1 MLLRRPRSSSL
12 YEEAVR
18 LMPGGV
24 NSPVRAFGSVGG
36 TPVFMKRGQGAYLWD
51 EDGNRYIDY
60 ITSWGPAIV
69 GHAHPEV
76 LAAIQEA
83 AADGLSFGT
92 PTARESVLAH
102 AIMDAMP
109 AIEMIRLVSSGTEAC
124 MSALRVARA
133 FTGRTKILKFE
144 GCYHGHADMLL
155 VKPGSG
161 AATLGLSGSPG
172 VPESTAQHTLTAQ
185 FNNLAQ
191 VGETFANNQGQ
202 IAAIIVEPIV
212 GNAGFIR
219 PVPGF
224 MEGLRELCD
233 AHGTV
238 LIFDEV
244 MTGFRVARGGYQ
256 SLCGIK
262 PDMTVLGKVIGGG
275 MPVGAYGGRRDI
287 MSMVAPAGPVY
298 QAGTLSGNPVAV
310 ACGIKT
316 LEILSRPGAYESLAA
331 RSARLTIGFQ
341 SAAEECGVPMTVD
354 HEGGMFGF
362 FFAKDPVR
370 NYDDAK
376 RADLGAFKKFFQL
389 MLDDGIYLAP
399 SAFEAGFLSMAHT
412 EADIDATVAVAKKVL
427 KQVAAHG

>member
-1 MLLRRPRSSSL
+1 
-12 YEEAVR
+12 
-18 LMPGGV
+18 MPGGV

-36 TPVFMKRGQGAYLWD
+36 TPVFMKKGSGAWLWD

-76 LAAIQEA
+76 LAAIHA
-83 AADGLSFGT
+83 AVDDGLSFGT
-92 PTARESVLAH
+92 PTARESILAS
-102 AIMDAMP
+102 AIMEAMP
-109 AIEMIRLVSSGTEAC
+109 NIEMIRLVSSGTEAC

-172 VPESTAQHTLTAQ
+172 VPEETARHTLTAR
-185 FNNLAQ
+185 FNDIDQ
-191 VGETFANNQGQ
+191 VREVFKSHGDTL
-202 IAAIIVEPIV
+202 AAIILEPIV

-219 PVPGF
+219 PVSGF
-224 MEGLRELCD
+224 LEELRSLCD
-233 AHGTV
+233 HHGTL

-244 MTGFRVARGGYQ
+244 MTGFRVARGGCQ
-256 SLCGIK
+256 QLSGIK

-275 MPVGAYGGRRDI
+275 LPVGAYGGRREI
-287 MSMVAPAGPVY
+287 MQMVAPAGPVY

-310 ACGIKT
+310 ASGIKT
-316 LEILSRPGAYESLAA
+316 LEILSRPGAFETLAA
-331 RSARLTIGFQ
+331 RSKQLVTGFKA
-341 SAAEECGVPMTVD
+341 AAEDAGIPLSVD
-354 HEGGMFGF
+354 YEGGMFGF
-362 FFAKDPVR
+362 FFSKNPVR

-376 RADLGAFKKFFQL
+376 GADLDLFKQFFQL
-389 MLDDGIYLAP
+389 MLDEGIYLAP
-399 SAFEAGFLSMAHT
+399 SAFEAGFLSLQHSVG
-412 EADIDATVAVAKKVL
+412 DIEETVAAAKRSFAAL
-427 KQVAAHG
+427 AKQRSAKANS